1 MAYFLYFRKRPSV
14 RVSCLRRT
22 FINQPYYR
30 MKRYLNL
37 LFLAA
42 AALCASC
49 ARDAVVSDVPPK
61 GEDVGGYDNNVIVPG
76 WVRIRLDD
84 EAAPLRTGVFTRGE
98 ADSGNPLLDEL
109 AAGLG
114 ATEIREVFPTDPRF
128 EERHRKYGLHL
139 WFDIRLGDEVPV
151 SRAEQE
157 FAALP
162 GVRHAQPIYRIVAL
176 DGADYP
182 LPSEVSEPSSW
193 EGSSREMPFN
203 DPGLKMQW
211 HYDNDGTMT
220 NAEGETVAVEGADIG
235 LFEAWEMY
243 GAGDPSVIV
252 AVMDTGVFSGHEDL
266 QGNMWVN
273 EAELNGTAGK
283 DDDGNGYRDDIH
295 GYDFYKKSPD
305 VEPGEHGTHVAGTI
319 AAVNDNG
326 IGVSG
331 VAGGTGN
338 GDGVKLMT
346 LQVMRDDAAD
356 DIPFNDVFPYA
367 ADNGAVIASC
377 SWTISQTGMDQATKD
392 GIDYF
397 QANAGWDDTDGDGIN
412 DVQTG
417 PMQGGLVIAGAGNSG
432 TDKVFY
438 PAKYKDVIGV
448 GAIDGDMTV
457 AWYSEYGEGIDV
469 LAPGGNQEGSGEY
482 NRPEIWG
489 VYSTYPNGGYAYSA
503 GTSMACPHV
512 SGVAALILSKFK
524 GQGFTAEE
532 LRNKVERSCRPLS
545 EPMDPK
551 YHGGIGNGLIDVTLA
566 LTEVPEEGPEKPQF
580 EAIPAPASVRITGPV
595 PVDGNGMPVVKYN
608 FEYAEVVN
616 GTAGEMTRTVLSN
629 TYNAGEEFV
638 YMFPGKSEA
647 EYKFRMNAVDRYGNE
662 SEYIELQS
670 ETLEFE
676 NHAPTLLREFSDV
689 EIRQAG
695 EDYARLYTLV
705 TYFEDEDAQY
715 GDEMTFTVE
724 NSNDAVVRTEL
735 RNGRTLAVIPLT
747 KGSCVVTVTATDTRG
762 ASTTAAINVTVLA
775 GAGSAPTFKRQLGSL
790 TLPAAGSFVR
800 QYDLNDYVYDADMP
814 DDELTFS
821 AVSSDASVV
830 TAAVTGTTLEV
841 TGLKKGDATV
851 QVTVTDRGGN
861 SAENELFVSVAQEPG
876 SQSGGATLRLYPNP
890 ATDYVNIT
898 LSGAGSGSADVVFY
912 DSAARQVMKT
922 TAELDASGTARID
935 GISGLT
941 PGAYTVSVKQGG
953 NTYKGTVLK
962 R

>member
-338 GDGVKLMT
+338 GDGARIMSMQIFEGDESVGDT
-346 LQVMRDDAAD
+346 NAECFV
-356 DIPFNDVFPYA
+356 YA
-367 ADNGAVIASC
+367 ADNGAVISQN
-377 SWTISQTGMDQATKD
+377 SWTWTRLSSLPRAYDEAFDYFIENAGMDD
-392 GIDYF
+392 S
-397 QANAGWDDTDGDGIN
+397 DGDGVN
-412 DVQTG
+412 DRQTG
-417 PMQGGLVIAGAGNSG
+417 PMKGGIIICAAGNSG
-432 TDKVFY
+432 GRIEY
-438 PAKYKDVIGV
+438 PAADVRCV
-448 GAIDGDMTV
+448 AVTAMGATFKLE
-457 AWYSEYGEGIDV
+457 AYSNRGAEADIM
-469 LAPGGNQEGSGEY
+469 APGGVKAANSK
-482 NRPEIWG
+482 RRVW
-489 VYSTYPNGGYAYSA
+489 STVADNDYAAMY

-512 SGVAALILSKFK
+512 SGVAALIIAEY
-524 GQGFTAEE
+524 GQEGFTAEQCREILLRAYHPVGGLADDDAE
-532 LRNKVERSCRPLS
+532 LGVLGVGLLDAGAAFVTDPQSQPGVVEFGSMQVS
-545 EPMDPK
+545 
-551 YHGGIGNGLIDVTLA
+551 GNTVS
-566 LTEVPEEGPEKPQF
+566 VPWRV
-580 EAIPAPASVRITGPV
+580 PA
-595 PVDGNGMPVVKYN
+595 DGNGNAVAQFVVEYAPKEGGGTPGGGTVANRYDVGQTMVYTFEGLYNTDYEINVRSIDRFGNSSEAVSGSVSIGN
-608 FEYAEVVN
+608 FENRPPERTSERMADVSMPDTAETSIV
-616 GTAGEMTRTVLSN
+616 S
-629 TYNAGEEFV
+629 
-638 YMFPGKSEA
+638 
-647 EYKFRMNAVDRYGNE
+647 
-662 SEYIELQS
+662 I
-670 ETLEFE
+670 TLT
-676 NHAPTLLREFSDV
+676 P
-689 EIRQAG
+689 
-695 EDYARLYTLV
+695 
-705 TYFEDEDAQY
+705 YFTDPDLEY
-715 GDEMTFTVE
+715 GDELSYSATSVNE
-724 NSNDAVVRTEL
+724 DIVATEVAGEVL
-735 RNGRTLAVIPLT
+735 RLIPRA
-747 KGSCVVTVTATDTRG
+747 KGTSLVTVTASD
-762 ASTTAAINVTVLA
+762 LA
-775 GAGSAPTFKRQLGSL
+775 GATV
-790 TLPAAGSFVR
+790 SFSI
-800 QYDLNDYVYDADMP
+800 Y
-814 DDELTFS
+814 
-821 AVSSDASVV
+821 
-830 TAAVTGTTLEV
+830 
-841 TGLKKGDATV
+841 ATV
-851 QVTVTDRGGN
+851 AGGTGP
-861 SAENELFVSVAQEPG
+861 SGDDGAVAI
-876 SQSGGATLRLYPNP
+876 SPNP
-890 ATDYVNIT
+890 V
-898 LSGAGSGSADVVFY
+898 ADRLNVRLGDTEGEAVVRIY
-912 DSAARQVMKT
+912 DGAARLVME
-922 TAELDASGTARID
+922 AREEIVGGGVELDVSRL
-935 GISGLT
+935 S
-941 PGAYTVSVKQGG
+941 PGAYSLVAEGGGRTVRGTFVK
-953 NTYKGTVLK
+953 

>member
-1 MAYFLYFRKRPSV
+1 MAYFLYFHKRPSV

-283 DDDGNGYRDDIH
+283 DDDGNG
-295 GYDFYKKSPD
+295 
-305 VEPGEHGTHVAGTI
+305 
-319 AAVNDNG
+319 
-326 IGVSG
+326 
-331 VAGGTGN
+331 
-338 GDGVKLMT
+338 
-346 LQVMRDDAAD
+346 
-356 DIPFNDVFPYA
+356 
-367 ADNGAVIASC
+367 
-377 SWTISQTGMDQATKD
+377 
-392 GIDYF
+392 
-397 QANAGWDDTDGDGIN
+397 
-412 DVQTG
+412 
-417 PMQGGLVIAGAGNSG
+417 
-432 TDKVFY
+432 
-438 PAKYKDVIGV
+438 
-448 GAIDGDMTV
+448 
-457 AWYSEYGEGIDV
+457 
-469 LAPGGNQEGSGEY
+469 
-482 NRPEIWG
+482 
-489 VYSTYPNGGYAYSA
+489 
-503 GTSMACPHV
+503 
-512 SGVAALILSKFK
+512 
-524 GQGFTAEE
+524 
-532 LRNKVERSCRPLS
+532 
-545 EPMDPK
+545 
-551 YHGGIGNGLIDVTLA
+551 
-566 LTEVPEEGPEKPQF
+566 
-580 EAIPAPASVRITGPV
+580 
-595 PVDGNGMPVVKYN
+595 MPVVKYRL
-608 FEYAEVVN
+608 EYAEKSGGNTGEWQTMDLVN
-616 GTAGEMTRTVLSN
+616 TA
-629 TYNAGEEFV
+629 
-638 YMFPGKSEA
+638 
-647 EYKFRMNAVDRYGNE
+647 D
-662 SEYIELQS
+662 
-670 ETLEFE
+670 
-676 NHAPTLLREFSDV
+676 
-689 EIRQAG
+689 AG
-695 EDYARLYTLV
+695 EDYEYRMMLVQLTTYAFRMTPVDRFGNEGSTVEFEATTLQHTNRPPRQKANFLDV
-705 TYFEDEDAQY
+705 EAAKAGEKYSKKFKLAYYFIEPDEAFGDAL
-715 GDEMTFTVE
+715 TFTVTSSDEDVVSVVMTNGSDLELVPLKQGESTITVRATDKGGLYVESSFKFTVLE
-724 NSNDAVVRTEL
+724 NAFENIKPRATKEFGTVRMAGTGAEYRQSFVLSEYFTDANLADGDVLTFSFTNTNEAVVGVTVEE
-735 RNGRTLAVIPLT
+735 
-747 KGSCVVTVTATDTRG
+747 GSLVVEPIAEGTASVTVTATD
-762 ASTTAAINVTVLA
+762 LA
-775 GAGSAPTFKRQLGSL
+775 GESAQ
-790 TLPAAGSFVR
+790 
-800 QYDLNDYVYDADMP
+800 
-814 DDELTFS
+814 
-821 AVSSDASVV
+821 SV
-830 TAAVTGTTLEV
+830 L
-841 TGLKKGDATV
+841 TV
-851 QVTVTDRGGN
+851 QVGSVPAGDGGLLI
-861 SAENELFVSVAQEPG
+861 A
-876 SQSGGATLRLYPNP
+876 PNP
-890 ATDYVNIT
+890 VGET
-898 LSGAGSGSADVVFY
+898 LSMHFAAAAGVGAEAVIY
-912 DSAARQVMKT
+912 DAAARRVLSENVEFDGNGT
-922 TAELDASGTARID
+922 GTLDVSA
-935 GISGLT
+935 LT
-941 PGAYTVSVKQGG
+941 PGIYTLSVKTEGG
-953 NTYKGTVLK
+953 IAGNGTFVK